1 MIDMKKRRI
10 PVTQKTYIQIS
21 ALMIGIAAIVLLVF
35 SSFLFHSVKRYE
47 EKQLQQFY
55 AERARE
61 TALNVDMGL
70 DSIRTY
76 ALNLFDDETIQLWM
90 SLNYDDKLAA
100 QNTARILKRYKR
112 VESIIENIY
121 VINY

>member
-1 MIDMKKRRI
+1 MKKRRI

-90 SLNYDDKLAA
+90 TNLPH
-100 QNTARILKRYKR
+100 RILQ
-112 VESIIENIY
+112 EF
-121 VINY
+121 